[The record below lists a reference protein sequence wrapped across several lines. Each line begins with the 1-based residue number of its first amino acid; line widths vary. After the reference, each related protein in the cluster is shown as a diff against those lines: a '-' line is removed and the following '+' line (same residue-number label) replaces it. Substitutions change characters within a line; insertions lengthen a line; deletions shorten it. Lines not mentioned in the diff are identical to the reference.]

1 MSRRK
6 RLDDILQLLTVL
18 IVIVALPIGT
28 ALWVLGIYAMVVQQ

>member
-6 RLDDILQLLTVL
+6 RLDDLLQLLTVL

-28 ALWVLGIYAMVVQQ
+28 ALWGLGLYAMVVRQ